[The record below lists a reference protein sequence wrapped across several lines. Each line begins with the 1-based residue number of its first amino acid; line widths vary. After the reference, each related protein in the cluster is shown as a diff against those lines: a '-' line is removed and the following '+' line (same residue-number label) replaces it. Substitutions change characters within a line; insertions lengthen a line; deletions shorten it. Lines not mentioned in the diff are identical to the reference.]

1 MEGDSGD
8 DVLEREFMPSVD
20 AFFGEE
26 QESTTPN
33 VMSLS
38 RANSELVFE
47 RRPFHDAVPRH
58 KTESRDELDSAKA
71 VHEFHADSCS
81 SMKSG
86 CLDPPPEENRASSL
100 ESADT
105 LTSTVEQLTE
115 RCDRL
120 EVVNGLLRKKL
131 KAKGSDGDSEL
142 QKWLQLPSLG
152 GLERHETFSD
162 LHRTWES
169 QRDILFDRLRE
180 KDAVIRRQNELLLEN
195 SKAVNQM
202 AAGVDGLEARFS
214 RQIES
219 HKLKLAELEQN
230 AHEKIDS
237 LTAVHEEIEKRQQQ
251 THTVIEKLSASRA
264 EDIASLEKALQRRT
278 ALYTQ
283 SEMEKQVVIKTLDAS
298 EEERAVMKSEVARL
312 GEELSV
318 EKVKNL
324 KLQQVV
330 GDGPRSCKEI
340 DASPAA
346 EHIDTEDSSALV
358 SKREGSS
365 VDAVKKENFQL
376 KREMLEMEEKLVDL
390 KEHCDELE

>member
-1 MEGDSGD
+1 MGGDSGA
-8 DVLEREFMPSVD
+8 DVLEQEFMPSVD

-26 QESTTPN
+26 RESTLN

-38 RANSELVFE
+38 PTNSEHVFE

-58 KTESRDELDSAKA
+58 KTEPRDELDSAKA

-81 SMKSG
+81 MKSG
-86 CLDPPPEENRASSL
+86 CLDPPPEENRTSSL

-152 GLERHETFSD
+152 PLERHETFGN
-162 LHRTWES
+162 LHRTWET

-180 KDAVIRRQNELLLEN
+180 KDEVIRRQNDLLLEN

-219 HKLKLAELEQN
+219 HKLRIAELEQN

-237 LTAVHEEIEKRQQQ
+237 LAAVHEEMVRRQRQ
-251 THTVIEKLSASRA
+251 TRRAIDRLSTSRA

-283 SEMEKQVVIKTLDAS
+283 SEMDKQVVIKNLDAS
-298 EEERAVMKSEVARL
+298 EEERAVMKSEVVRL

-318 EKVKNL
+318 EKARNL

-330 GDGPRSCKEI
+330 DGPCSRKEI
-340 DASPAA
+340 EASPAA
-346 EHIDTEDSSALV
+346 ERMETEDSSALV